1 VIVCS
6 GSRGNGPGS
15 LRNVAAVRVTGFDH
29 IVLRVADVEIS
40 LAFYCDELG
49 LRGERV
55 DEWRRGVVLFP
66 SVRIDP
72 TTVIDLLAAP
82 RDGENPAPGAQ
93 RNLDHF
99 CLVIEPT
106 DLDALAGRFPGAVRA
121 DGLFGA
127 QGFASSVYLQDP
139 DGNTIELRSY

>member
-1 VIVCS
+1 VK
-6 GSRGNGPGS
+6 
-15 LRNVAAVRVTGFDH
+15 VTGFDH
-29 IVLRVADVEIS
+29 IVLRCADVEAS

-49 LRGERV
+49 LEPERV
-55 DEWRRGVVLFP
+55 EEWRRGEVLFP

-72 TTVIDLLAAP
+72 ATLIDLFGAE
-82 RDGENPAPGAQ
+82 RDG

-106 DLDALAGRFPGAVRA
+106 ELDALAARFPGAVRG

-127 QGFASSVYLQDP
+127 QGFASSVYLEDP
-139 DGNTIELRSY
+139 DGNTIELRSYS

>member
-1 VIVCS
+1 MALA
-6 GSRGNGPGS
+6 S
-15 LRNVAAVRVTGFDH
+15 LRNVPAVKVTGFDH
-29 IVLRVADVEIS
+29 IVLRCADVEAS

-49 LRGERV
+49 LAPERV
-55 DEWRRGVVLFP
+55 DEWRQGEVLFP

-72 TTVIDLLAAP
+72 TTVIDLFGAE
-82 RDGENPAPGAQ
+82 RDGQ
-93 RNLDHF
+93 NLDHF

-106 DLDALAGRFPGAVRA
+106 DLDALAARFPGAARA